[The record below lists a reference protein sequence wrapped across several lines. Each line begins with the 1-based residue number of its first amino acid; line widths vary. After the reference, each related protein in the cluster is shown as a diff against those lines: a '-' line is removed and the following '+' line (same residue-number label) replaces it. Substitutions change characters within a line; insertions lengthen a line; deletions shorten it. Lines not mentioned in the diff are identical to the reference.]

1 MFSEA
6 FLVVLL
12 YTTLIPLHAQNDDDV
27 IVGASSCID
36 KTDCPIRVYFVIDT
50 SESIALQTVP
60 IQSLVDHIKRFVPE
74 FITRLENVMYQNQVS
89 ITWQFAGLHFSD
101 IVIFYSDFTN
111 SKEIYLDK
119 LKNIQYIG
127 RGTFTDCALSNM
139 TAQIL
144 ANTSP
149 GVTNYAVVITDGHVT
164 GSPCG
169 GMKLQAERAR
179 DAGIKLFAVAPSQ
192 NIYEQGLREI
202 ANSPHELYRNNYATT
217 KKDTIDV
224 DTDTIDRI
232 IQVMKHEAYGECYK
246 MSCLEIEGPPGP
258 KGFRGQKGA
267 KGNMGAPGVPGLKG
281 RQGDPGIEGPIG
293 YPGPKGIRGLKGEKG
308 EFGGDG
314 RKGSGG
320 FPGRNGTDG
329 QKGRLG
335 RIGPP
340 GCKGDPGDRGSD
352 GYPGGAGD
360 QGLPGDEGIK
370 GDSGRPGRNGQPGP
384 PGEKGNRV
392 CCNLPPSGLKK
403 HVKLLDLLEVQ
414 AHAQGLKAVMDHL
427 AVLVSRGSKVALDLL
442 DPKEN
447 LTRGNNGYE
456 IDKQEEEREE
466 REEEGQIETEDKEE
480 EREDEVGRGDS
491 AVCTLVSICIWVA
504 EVILEQKGPLELLE
518 LMERGEILVLRDKED
533 YLAKLE
539 TKEEGYERGD
549 RGLPGPRGPQGG
561 VGEPGKPGSRGD
573 AGDVGVRGDPGAPGP
588 KGDRGRPGFNY
599 PGPRGL
605 PGEKGEKGIP
615 GPEGARG
622 DFGPKGPPGTKG
634 ERGEPADPG
643 PPGEPGPRGLPGEPG
658 SEGGPG
664 PAGDPGLT
672 DCDVMTYVR
681 ETCGCC
687 DCEKRCGPLDIVFII
702 DSSESIGY
710 NNFSLE
716 KNFVINVVSRLGS
729 IAKDPKSET
738 GARVGVVQYSHE
750 GTFEAIQLNDKRI
763 DSLSSFKE
771 AVKKLEWIA
780 GGTWTLSALQFA
792 YNTLIKETRRE
803 KARVFAVV
811 VTDGR
816 HDPRDNDSHL
826 QALCGGD
833 VIVTA
838 IGIGDMFN
846 AKEEDE
852 TLRSIACNDNQRV
865 QKMKLFTELVAEE
878 FIDSM
883 EHELCPDP
891 QIVCPELPCQ
901 TDGRNPG
908 IENPVIF
915 RPMEEGVKIDF
926 PSTKPMIA
934 QFLNSTREIQDPS
947 MYTQLVATLAYTAEK
962 AKFATGHERQ
972 EWMDLFIDT
981 FKMVHR
987 EIVEL
992 AVAQCTQRPVD
1003 IVFLLDGSERIGE
1016 LNFHK
1021 AHHFV
1026 EDVARH
1032 LTLAR
1037 SDSDNMNARIA
1048 LLQYG
1053 SENEH
1058 SVAFP
1063 LTHNITHI
1071 SDALAQIKYLDSS
1084 SNLGS
1089 GIIYA
1094 VNNLVINPRDRQ
1106 RAARRNA
1113 ELSFVFITDGVT
1125 GSRNL
1130 SEAINSMKKQNVMPT
1145 VVALGSD
1152 VDMDVLQ
1159 KISLG
1164 DQSAI
1169 FREKDYTSLSQPV
1182 WKPPLQQ
1189 FGLPGKKQNYPLPSC
1204 HDGHA
1209 HDGYGHACDVCAF
1222 CDAHDDFQ
1230 EGGNLVVAVADG
1242 IQVLLGTFQVA
1253 QVGEGDVHG
1262 GGVHEE
1268 GAHMAQEIQWV
1279 GGAGQGSLGL
1289 DMAAFLAQDRVQG
1302 WVQEGRFVEVAF
1314 LPGSKRNR

>member
-6 FLVVLL
+6 LLAVLL
-12 YTTLIPLHAQNDDDV
+12 SATLIPLHAQNDDDV
-27 IVGASSCID
+27 ILGASSCAD
-36 KTDCPIRVYFVIDT
+36 KTDCPVRVYFVIDT

-74 FITRLENVMYQNQVS
+74 FITRLENELYQNQVS

-101 IVIFYSDFTN
+101 VVIFYSDFTN

-119 LKNIQYIG
+119 LNNIQYIG

-149 GVTNYAVVITDGHVT
+149 GITNYAVVITDGHVT

-169 GMKLQAERAR
+169 GMKHQAERAR
-179 DAGIKLFAVAPSQ
+179 EAGIKLFAVAPSQ

-202 ANSPHELYRNNYATT
+202 ASSPHELYRNNYATT
-217 KKDTIDV
+217 KKHTIEV
-224 DTDTIDRI
+224 DTETIDRI

-246 MSCLEIEGPPGP
+246 MSCLEIEGPAGP

-267 KGNMGAPGVPGLKG
+267 KGNMGAPGSPGLKG

-308 EFGGDG
+308 EYGGDG

-320 FPGRNGTDG
+320 FSGRNGTDG

-340 GCKGDPGDRGSD
+340 GCKGDPGDRGLD
-352 GYPGGAGD
+352 GYPGSAGD
-360 QGLPGDEGIK
+360 QGPPGDEGIK
-370 GDSGRPGRNGQPGP
+370 GDAGRPGRNGQPGP
-384 PGEKGNRV
+384 PGERGNRGPKGM
-392 CCNLPPSGLKK
+392 NGAFGSPGIKGGKGGPGSPGPKGEPGRRGDPGAKGPPGTAGPNG
-403 HVKLLDLLEVQ
+403 E
-414 AHAQGLKAVMDHL
+414 
-427 AVLVSRGSKVALDLL
+427 RG
-442 DPKEN
+442 DPG
-447 LTRGNNGYE
+447 T
-456 IDKQEEEREE
+456 
-466 REEEGQIETEDKEE
+466 EGQ
-480 EREDEVGRGDS
+480 RGLPGEVGN
-491 AVCTLVSICIWVA
+491 
-504 EVILEQKGPLELLE
+504 KG
-518 LMERGEILVLRDKED
+518 G
-533 YLAKLE
+533 
-539 TKEEGYERGD
+539 RGD
-549 RGLPGPRGPQGG
+549 RGLHGPRGPQGG
-561 VGEPGKPGSRGD
+561 VGEPGKTGSRGD
-573 AGDVGVRGDPGAPGP
+573 PGDTGVRGDTGLPGP

-605 PGEKGEKGIP
+605 PGEKGEKGLP

-622 DFGPKGPPGTKG
+622 DYGPKGPPGTKG
-634 ERGEPADPG
+634 EVGEPADPG
-643 PPGEPGPRGLPGEPG
+643 PPGEPGPRGRPGEPG

-792 YNTLIKETRRE
+792 YNTLIKESQRE

-826 QALCGGD
+826 QALCGRN
-833 VIVTA
+833 VTVTA

-901 TDGRNPG
+901 T
-908 IENPVIF
+908 
-915 RPMEEGVKIDF
+915 
-926 PSTKPMIA
+926 
-934 QFLNSTREIQDPS
+934 
-947 MYTQLVATLAYTAEK
+947 
-962 AKFATGHERQ
+962 
-972 EWMDLFIDT
+972 
-981 FKMVHR
+981 
-987 EIVEL
+987 EL

-1003 IVFLLDGSERIGE
+1003 VVFLLDGSERIGG

-1037 SDSDNMNARIA
+1037 SNSDNMNARIA

-1058 SVAFP
+1058 VVAFP
-1063 LTHNITHI
+1063 LTYNITEI
-1071 SDALAQIKYLDSS
+1071 SDALAQIRYLDSS

-1089 GIIYA
+1089 AIIYA

-1113 ELSFVFITDGVT
+1113 ELSFVFITDGIT
-1125 GSRNL
+1125 GNKNL
-1130 SEAINSMKKQNVMPT
+1130 DEAIDSMKKQNVMPT

-1152 VDMDVLQ
+1152 VDMDVLH

-1164 DQSAI
+1164 DQTAI
-1169 FREKDYTSLSQPV
+1169 FREKDYASLSE
-1182 WKPPLQQ
+1182 
-1189 FGLPGKKQNYPLPSC
+1189 PG
-1204 HDGHA
+1204 
-1209 HDGYGHACDVCAF
+1209 F
-1222 CDAHDDFQ
+1222 F
-1230 EGGNLVVAVADG
+1230 
-1242 IQVLLGTFQVA
+1242 
-1253 QVGEGDVHG
+1253 
-1262 GGVHEE
+1262 
-1268 GAHMAQEIQWV
+1268 
-1279 GGAGQGSLGL
+1279 
-1289 DMAAFLAQDRVQG
+1289 DRFIR
-1302 WVQEGRFVEVAF
+1302 WIC
-1314 LPGSKRNR
+1314 

>member
-6 FLVVLL
+6 FLALLL

-27 IVGASSCID
+27 IVGASSCAD
-36 KTDCPIRVYFVIDT
+36 KPDCPIRVYFVIDT

-60 IQSLVDHIKRFVPE
+60 IQSLVDHIKRFIPE
-74 FITRLENVMYQNQVS
+74 FITRLENEMYQNQVS

-101 IVIFYSDFTN
+101 VVIFYSDFTN

-144 ANTSP
+144 ANTAP

-217 KKDTIDV
+217 KKDTIEV

-320 FPGRNGTDG
+320 FAGRNGTDG
-329 QKGRLG
+329 QKGKLG

-352 GYPGGAGD
+352 GYAGGAGD

-384 PGEKGNRV
+384 PGEKGNRGPKGS
-392 CCNLPPSGLKK
+392 NGSPGSPGIKGGKGGPGSPGPKGEPGRRGDPGAKGPPGT
-403 HVKLLDLLEVQ
+403 VGTNGE
-414 AHAQGLKAVMDHL
+414 QG
-427 AVLVSRGSKVALDLL
+427 
-442 DPKEN
+442 DP
-447 LTRGNNGYE
+447 GP
-456 IDKQEEEREE
+456 
-466 REEEGQIETEDKEE
+466 EGQ
-480 EREDEVGRGDS
+480 RGLPGEVGN
-491 AVCTLVSICIWVA
+491 
-504 EVILEQKGPLELLE
+504 KG
-518 LMERGEILVLRDKED
+518 G
-533 YLAKLE
+533 
-539 TKEEGYERGD
+539 RGD

-573 AGDVGVRGDPGAPGP
+573 AGDAGVRGDPGAAGP

-605 PGEKGEKGIP
+605 PGDKGEKGIP

-687 DCEKRCGPLDIVFII
+687 VL
-702 DSSESIGY
+702 
-710 NNFSLE
+710 
-716 KNFVINVVSRLGS
+716 
-729 IAKDPKSET
+729 A

-792 YNTLIKETRRE
+792 YNTLIKESRRE

-901 TDGRNPG
+901 T
-908 IENPVIF
+908 
-915 RPMEEGVKIDF
+915 
-926 PSTKPMIA
+926 
-934 QFLNSTREIQDPS
+934 
-947 MYTQLVATLAYTAEK
+947 
-962 AKFATGHERQ
+962 
-972 EWMDLFIDT
+972 
-981 FKMVHR
+981 
-987 EIVEL
+987 EL

-1003 IVFLLDGSERIGE
+1003 VVFFLDGSERIGE
-1016 LNFHK
+1016 QNFHK

-1037 SDSDNMNARIA
+1037 NDSDNMNARIG

-1063 LTHNITHI
+1063 LTHNLTRI
-1071 SDALAQIKYLDSS
+1071 SDALAQMKYLDSS

-1094 VNNLVINPRDRQ
+1094 VNNLVINPRNRQ
-1106 RAARRNA
+1106 RAARPNA

-1169 FREKDYTSLSQPV
+1169 FREKDYASLSQPG
-1182 WKPPLQQ
+1182 
-1189 FGLPGKKQNYPLPSC
+1189 F
-1204 HDGHA
+1204 
-1209 HDGYGHACDVCAF
+1209 F
-1222 CDAHDDFQ
+1222 
-1230 EGGNLVVAVADG
+1230 
-1242 IQVLLGTFQVA
+1242 
-1253 QVGEGDVHG
+1253 
-1262 GGVHEE
+1262 
-1268 GAHMAQEIQWV
+1268 
-1279 GGAGQGSLGL
+1279 
-1289 DMAAFLAQDRVQG
+1289 DRFIR
-1302 WVQEGRFVEVAF
+1302 WIC
-1314 LPGSKRNR
+1314 

>member
-6 FLVVLL
+6 LLAVLL
-12 YTTLIPLHAQNDDDV
+12 SATLIPLHAQNDDDV
-27 IVGASSCID
+27 ILGASSCAD
-36 KTDCPIRVYFVIDT
+36 KTDCPVRVYFVIDT

-74 FITRLENVMYQNQVS
+74 FITRLENELYQNQVS

-101 IVIFYSDFTN
+101 VVIFYSDFTN

-119 LKNIQYIG
+119 LNNIQYIG

-149 GVTNYAVVITDGHVT
+149 GITNYAVVITDGHVT

-169 GMKLQAERAR
+169 GMKHQAERAR
-179 DAGIKLFAVAPSQ
+179 EAGIKLFAVAPSQ

-202 ANSPHELYRNNYATT
+202 ASSPHELYRNNYATT
-217 KKDTIDV
+217 KKHTIEV
-224 DTDTIDRI
+224 DTETIDRI

-246 MSCLEIEGPPGP
+246 MSCLEIEGPAGP

-267 KGNMGAPGVPGLKG
+267 KGNMGAPGSPGLKG

-308 EFGGDG
+308 EYGGDG

-320 FPGRNGTDG
+320 FSGRNGTDG

-340 GCKGDPGDRGSD
+340 GCKGDPGDRGLD
-352 GYPGGAGD
+352 GYPGSAGD
-360 QGLPGDEGIK
+360 QGPPGDEGIK
-370 GDSGRPGRNGQPGP
+370 GDAGRPGRNGQPGP
-384 PGEKGNRV
+384 PGERGNRGPKGM
-392 CCNLPPSGLKK
+392 NGAFGSPGIKGGKGGPGSPGPKGEPGRRGDPGAKGPPGTAGPNG
-403 HVKLLDLLEVQ
+403 E
-414 AHAQGLKAVMDHL
+414 
-427 AVLVSRGSKVALDLL
+427 RG
-442 DPKEN
+442 DPG
-447 LTRGNNGYE
+447 T
-456 IDKQEEEREE
+456 
-466 REEEGQIETEDKEE
+466 EGQ
-480 EREDEVGRGDS
+480 RGLPGEVGN
-491 AVCTLVSICIWVA
+491 
-504 EVILEQKGPLELLE
+504 KG
-518 LMERGEILVLRDKED
+518 G
-533 YLAKLE
+533 
-539 TKEEGYERGD
+539 RGD
-549 RGLPGPRGPQGG
+549 RGLHGPRGPQGG
-561 VGEPGKPGSRGD
+561 VGEPGKTGSRGD
-573 AGDVGVRGDPGAPGP
+573 PGDAGVRGDTGLPGP

-605 PGEKGEKGIP
+605 PGEKGEKGLP

-622 DFGPKGPPGTKG
+622 DYGPKGPPGTKG
-634 ERGEPADPG
+634 EVGEPADPG
-643 PPGEPGPRGLPGEPG
+643 PPGEPGPRGRPGEPG

-792 YNTLIKETRRE
+792 YNTLIKESQRE

-826 QALCGGD
+826 QALCGRN
-833 VIVTA
+833 VTVTA

-901 TDGRNPG
+901 T
-908 IENPVIF
+908 
-915 RPMEEGVKIDF
+915 
-926 PSTKPMIA
+926 
-934 QFLNSTREIQDPS
+934 
-947 MYTQLVATLAYTAEK
+947 
-962 AKFATGHERQ
+962 
-972 EWMDLFIDT
+972 
-981 FKMVHR
+981 
-987 EIVEL
+987 EL

-1003 IVFLLDGSERIGE
+1003 VVFLLDGSERIGG

-1037 SDSDNMNARIA
+1037 SNSDNMNARIA

-1058 SVAFP
+1058 VVAFP
-1063 LTHNITHI
+1063 LTYNITEI

-1089 GIIYA
+1089 AIIYA

-1113 ELSFVFITDGVT
+1113 ELSFVFITDGIT
-1125 GSRNL
+1125 GNKNL
-1130 SEAINSMKKQNVMPT
+1130 DEAIDSMKKQNVMPT

-1152 VDMDVLQ
+1152 VDMDVLH

-1164 DQSAI
+1164 DQTAI
-1169 FREKDYTSLSQPV
+1169 FREKDYASLSE
-1182 WKPPLQQ
+1182 
-1189 FGLPGKKQNYPLPSC
+1189 PG
-1204 HDGHA
+1204 
-1209 HDGYGHACDVCAF
+1209 F
-1222 CDAHDDFQ
+1222 F
-1230 EGGNLVVAVADG
+1230 
-1242 IQVLLGTFQVA
+1242 
-1253 QVGEGDVHG
+1253 
-1262 GGVHEE
+1262 
-1268 GAHMAQEIQWV
+1268 
-1279 GGAGQGSLGL
+1279 
-1289 DMAAFLAQDRVQG
+1289 DRFIR
-1302 WVQEGRFVEVAF
+1302 WIC
-1314 LPGSKRNR
+1314 